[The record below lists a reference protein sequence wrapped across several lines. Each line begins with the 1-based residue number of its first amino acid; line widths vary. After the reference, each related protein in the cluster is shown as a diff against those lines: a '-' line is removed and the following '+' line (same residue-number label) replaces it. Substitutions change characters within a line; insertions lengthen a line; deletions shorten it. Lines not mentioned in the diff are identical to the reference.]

1 MVISIRYGKGEKKE
15 EEEEEEVK
23 KERKTKVGRGQII
36 AYVCHRNNTQSKFEI
51 LILFQ
56 K

>member
-1 MVISIRYGKGEKKE
+1 MISIRYGKGEKK
-15 EEEEEEVK
+15 EEEEEVK

-51 LILFQ
+51 LILGQ